1 MRKLLLL
8 AAVALVAV
16 LGPVQSAMAAPPS
29 ETLRK
34 ALSVGGLDKHLKELQ
49 KIADQNGG
57 TRLSISPGYTA
68 SVDYVSRLLR
78 KAGYQVTIQPF
89 TFEFVGE
96 TAPTTFE
103 RVSPNPRPYTPG
115 AEFAIMTYSGSGD
128 VTAPIQPVDV
138 IVPMDP
144 AAPASTSN
152 SGCDEA
158 DWAGFT
164 AGNIALLQRGTCT
177 FAVKFDNARA
187 HGASAV
193 VIFNEGQPGRQETLL
208 GTLGPPRRDA
218 PAIGT
223 SYEVGRELV
232 EMYRAGQNPVVRVF
246 TQTVGEQR
254 TSSNVIAEA
263 KTGNPNEV
271 VMAGAHLDSVFAGP
285 GINDNGT
292 GSANLLEIALIGA
305 QRLGLT
311 KKDTGNH
318 CCRQRI
324 RFAWW
329 GAEEQGLIG
338 SRYYTDTLTPA
349 QREQI
354 DVYLNYDMNGSPNF
368 VRFVGDGSAMGPPGS
383 DKVEQV
389 YLDYFASQGLA
400 TDPTPFDNRSDY
412 GSFTA
417 YNIPAGFL
425 FTGAEGVKTP
435 AQAATYGGTA
445 GIAYDPCYHQ
455 ACDTYANPNRDVL
468 LQMTCASAHALIVWA
483 TTTSTLDHGVGGPPA
498 GAGAAQGRCGKGGGN

>member
-1 MRKLLLL
+1 M
-8 AAVALVAV
+8 
-16 LGPVQSAMAAPPS
+16 
-29 ETLRK
+29 
-34 ALSVGGLDKHLKELQ
+34 
-49 KIADQNGG
+49 
-57 TRLSISPGYTA
+57 
-68 SVDYVSRLLR
+68 
-78 KAGYQVTIQPF
+78 
-89 TFEFVGE
+89 TF
-96 TAPTTFE
+96 
-103 RVSPNPRPYTPG
+103 
-115 AEFAIMTYSGSGD
+115 SGSGD

-138 IVPMDP
+138 TV
-144 AAPASTSN
+144 PASPTPSST

-177 FAVKFDNARA
+177 FGAKFDNARA

-193 VIFNEGQPGRQETLL
+193 VIFNEGQPGRQDTVL

-232 EMYRAGQNPVVRVF
+232 QMYRDGQNPVVHVF

-254 TSSNVIAEA
+254 SSSNVIAEA

-292 GSANLLEIALIGA
+292 GSANLLEVALTA
-305 QRLGLT
+305 AKKLGLT
-311 KKDTGNH
+311 GKGDDDDAAP

-338 SRYYTDTLTPA
+338 SRYYTNSLTPA

-368 VRFVGDGSAMGPPGS
+368 LRFVGDGSVGGPPGS
-383 DKVEQV
+383 DKIEQI
-389 YLDYFASQGLA
+389 YLASTSRGGA
-400 TDPTPFDNRSDY
+400 YAPPPPITIRPPPCAAGSRRRGRSRSTSY
-412 GSFTA
+412 RTVGRSS
-417 YNIPAGFL
+417 
-425 FTGAEGVKTP
+425 
-435 AQAATYGGTA
+435 
-445 GIAYDPCYHQ
+445 H
-455 ACDTYANPNRDVL
+455 
-468 LQMTCASAHALIVWA
+468 ASNA
-483 TTTSTLDHGVGGPPA
+483 
-498 GAGAAQGRCGKGGGN
+498 RRRR